1 MLGLDLF
8 QYSLKKVCSD
18 WRDIALT
25 IHDTVFAED
34 EEELIDVLD
43 VKVSCFVIQ
52 GFYQSWV

>member
-8 QYSLKKVCSD
+8 QYPLKKVCSD

-25 IHDTVFAED
+25 ICDTVFAED
-34 EEELIDVLD
+34 EQELIDVQD

>member
-8 QYSLKKVCSD
+8 QYSLKKVCTD
-18 WRDIALT
+18 WRDITLT
-25 IHDTVFAED
+25 IRDTVFAE
-34 EEELIDVLD
+34 EEELIDAHD